1 MRVVL
6 VRKGLQEVSLQK
18 ALKHLNINKV
28 KRQYLFTLA
37 PRTKKIKYIPF
48 SVEQL
53 WPYTISYVK
62 SEVFNLQAPLILD
75 KQKRIIWTVQNDLI
89 QVSTRLGLHI
99 ITFLT

>member
-53 WPYTISYVK
+53 
-62 SEVFNLQAPLILD
+62 
-75 KQKRIIWTVQNDLI
+75 
-89 QVSTRLGLHI
+89 
-99 ITFLT
+99 